1 MRMRTR
7 TTTEA
12 DIIGE
17 VLNRF
22 YCAGYDGFK
31 YPVPLRMIEDTT
43 YRRYA
48 REAYCEGKK
57 DWKSE
62 EKYLRLIGRIS

>member
-1 MRMRTR
+1 MRKSRPMFKM
-7 TTTEA
+7 EA
-12 DIIGE
+12 GMGD

-31 YPVPLRMIEDTT
+31 YPVPLRMIADTT

-48 REAYCEGKK
+48 REAYREGVK
-57 DWKSE
+57 DWKHE